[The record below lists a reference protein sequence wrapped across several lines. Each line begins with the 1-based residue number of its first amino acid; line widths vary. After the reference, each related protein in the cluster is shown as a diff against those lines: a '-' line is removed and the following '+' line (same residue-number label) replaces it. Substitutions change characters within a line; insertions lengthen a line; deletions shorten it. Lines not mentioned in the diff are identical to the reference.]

1 MLGAISLTA
10 ELFAFTW
17 RLAMLRTLLLPSS
30 LLLVSF
36 LSAAP
41 QEQPSAPPAPPPSA
55 AGQTN
60 PVKPT
65 PESQAHAKKVWGY
78 DCALCHGE
86 KGDGKGDVADSM
98 KLTMKDYT
106 KPDSLKDL
114 TDGQMYDIILKGK
127 GQMPGEEGR
136 AKPDDIWNIIIY
148 IHSMSKK

>member
-1 MLGAISLTA
+1 
-10 ELFAFTW
+10 
-17 RLAMLRTLLLPSS
+17 MLRTLLLPSS

-41 QEQPSAPPAPPPSA
+41 QEPTG
-55 AGQTN
+55 GQTN

-65 PESQAHAKKVWGY
+65 AESQAHAKKIWSY

-98 KLTMKDYT
+98 KLTLKDYT
-106 KPDSLKDL
+106 KPDSLKDV
-114 TDGQMYDIILKGK
+114 TDAQMYDIILKGK

-136 AKPDDIWNIIIY
+136 AKPDDVWNLIILVRN
-148 IHSMSKK
+148 MSKGGMVEASK

>member
-1 MLGAISLTA
+1 
-10 ELFAFTW
+10 
-17 RLAMLRTLLLPSS
+17 MLRPLLSTS
-30 LLLVSF
+30 LLLISF
-36 LSAAP
+36 MSAAP
-41 QEQPSAPPAPPPSA
+41 QEQPASPPAASSA

-65 PESQAHAKKVWGY
+65 PESQAHAKKIWGY

-98 KLTMKDYT
+98 KLTLRDYT
-106 KPDSLKDL
+106 KPDSLKDI

-136 AKPDDIWNIIIY
+136 AKPDDVWNLVIFIRN
-148 IHSMSKK
+148 MSKK

>member
-1 MLGAISLTA
+1 
-10 ELFAFTW
+10 
-17 RLAMLRTLLLPSS
+17 MLRPLLLPSL
-30 LLLVSF
+30 LLLVAF
-36 LSAAP
+36 ACAA
-41 QEQPSAPPAPPPSA
+41 QETPATPSA

-65 PESQAHAKKVWGY
+65 PESQAHAKKIWGY

-98 KLTMKDYT
+98 KLTLKDYT
-106 KPDSLKDL
+106 KPDSLKDI

-136 AKPDDIWNIIIY
+136 AKPDDIWNLIIY
-148 IHSMSKK
+148 IRNMSKK

>member
-1 MLGAISLTA
+1 
-10 ELFAFTW
+10 
-17 RLAMLRTLLLPSS
+17 MLRTLLLPSS

>member
-1 MLGAISLTA
+1 
-10 ELFAFTW
+10 
-17 RLAMLRTLLLPSS
+17 MLRPLLLTSS
-30 LLLVSF
+30 LLLVSVF
-36 LSAAP
+36 PAAP
-41 QEQPSAPPAPPPSA
+41 QEQPASAPASSPNAN
-55 AGQTN
+55 QTN

-65 PESQAHAKKVWGY
+65 AESQAKAKKIWGY

-98 KLTMKDYT
+98 KLTLRDYT

-136 AKPDDIWNIIIY
+136 AKPDDVWNLVIY
-148 IHSMSKK
+148 IRNMSKK

>member
-1 MLGAISLTA
+1 MP
-10 ELFAFTW
+10 
-17 RLAMLRTLLLPSS
+17 RTLLLSSS

-41 QEQPSAPPAPPPSA
+41 QEQPAPSAPSAPATTQA
-55 AGQTN
+55 N

-65 PESQAHAKKVWGY
+65 PESQAHAKKIWGY

-98 KLTMKDYT
+98 KLTLKDYT
-106 KPDSLKDL
+106 KPDSLKDM
-114 TDGQMYDIILKGK
+114 TDGQLYDIILKGK

-136 AKPDDIWNIIIY
+136 AKPDDVWNLVIY
-148 IHSMSKK
+148 ARNFSKK